1 MVFPSIQLLTT
12 NGYLGS
18 AVFGAGTRIVSLGA
32 QMLALFVMA
41 WLMPK
46 SDFGDLMTVFA
57 IYRVLSYGIGTG
69 CAATILYH
77 VSRQPDDAT
86 EIRVHRTFA
95 VIGLVLGGLAIAALV
110 LVSPIVAN
118 EISKP
123 RIAFWMLH
131 LAPFGLLS
139 TLVTLAGGAY
149 DGRHAINRS
158 IFVVELLP
166 NVVRVALLGLLFVVS
181 GPAVLVAYVLAI
193 SHFVAWVAVLR
204 RLLRPQV
211 TGFYRIT
218 RWDASFTGRYILHS
232 LLSLQLQGIDMIVVG
247 WLFTSNVAADY
258 AIAGRIAALFPF
270 FQQITLKKF
279 APRCGQLLATH
290 EYATLEREAG
300 NCRSSSVGA
309 VAGLTGLLL
318 MLAPFALRG
327 AGDFGSAITMMVALG
342 AAPYVRS
349 FFAGGEAILRMAG
362 QSGFNLGI
370 MAASFAFV
378 VITPLLTHQWLGIFS
393 LPLGM
398 VFSALLLNPLIVFR
412 VRSLLGI
419 RLLLPQDWAMLI
431 GGLVVFALSSHY
443 ASQNL
448 WRVLAIGASV
458 IGLGA
463 LGIFLHSLPIE
474 ALRLSRA
481 RT

>member
-1 MVFPSIQLLTT
+1 MIFPKIRQLAT

-18 AVFGAGTRIVSLGA
+18 AVFGAGTRIISLGA

-77 VSRQPDDAT
+77 VSRRPDDAT

-95 VIGLVLGGLAIAALV
+95 VIGLVLGALAVAALV
-110 LVSPIVAN
+110 LVAPLIASGIG
-118 EISKP
+118 KP
-123 RIAFWMLH
+123 RIAFWTLH

-149 DGRHAINRS
+149 DGRDAINRS

-166 NVVRVALLGLLFVVS
+166 NVVRVALLGLLLAVG

-193 SHFVAWVAVLR
+193 SHFVAWVAALH
-204 RLLRPQV
+204 RLLNAQV
-211 TGFYRIT
+211 HGFYRIT
-218 RWDASFTGRYILHS
+218 RWDVGFTGRYILHS

-258 AIAGRIAALFPF
+258 AVAGRIAALFPF

-279 APRCGQLLATH
+279 APRCGQLLAAQD
-290 EYATLEREAG
+290 YATLEREAG
-300 NCRSSSVGA
+300 CCRSSSVGA

-318 MLAPFALRG
+318 MIAPVALRG
-327 AGDFGSAITMMVALG
+327 AGDFASAVAMMVALG

-362 QSGFNLGI
+362 QAGFNLSV
-370 MAASFAFV
+370 MTASFAFV
-378 VITPLLTHQWLGIFS
+378 VMTPLLTHQWFGIFS

-398 VFSALLLNPLIVFR
+398 VFSSLLLNPLIVLR
-412 VRSLLGI
+412 VRRLLGI
-419 RLLLPQDWAMLI
+419 QLLLPQDWAMLI
-431 GGLVVFALSSHY
+431 GGLTVFALSSHY
-443 ASQNL
+443 ASQDL
-448 WRVLAIGASV
+448 WRVLVIGASV
-458 IGLGA
+458 VALGA
-463 LGIFLHSLPIE
+463 LGLFLHTLPSNG
-474 ALRLSRA
+474 LRLG
-481 RT
+481 RTRT